1 MSARQ
6 AHINAKYPKRFR
18 QDSKSRTGGNV
29 IGQNSLSLGAVRHP
43 TPFRAG
49 ICSTD
54 KTHLNNHQHC
64 SFLSQRE
71 FPHSRMR
78 KLYAYQSSARKDGV
92 LVGTRPRGDIYS
104 IRLPQLADVVGNR
117 NARRAEYSLLLPS
130 CRLLKRY
137 HNVGMKRTRECSLS
151 TSMWLILVLNHPLS
165 QDTDILYF
173 ELIVP
178 QTWKHYSADTPARCQ
193 K

>member
-1 MSARQ
+1 MHSHLMSDRTVTSVRQ

-18 QDSKSRTGGNV
+18 QDNKSRTGGNV

-64 SFLSQRE
+64 SFLSQGE

-78 KLYAYQSSARKDGV
+78 KLCAYQSSARKDGV
-92 LVGTRPRGDIYS
+92 LVGTRPCGDIYS
-104 IRLPQLADVVGNR
+104 IRLPQLADVVGTKML
-117 NARRAEYSLLLPS
+117 A
-130 CRLLKRY
+130 
-137 HNVGMKRTRECSLS
+137 GLS
-151 TSMWLILVLNHPLS
+151 TPCCYRVADCSK
-165 QDTDILYF
+165 DIT
-173 ELIVP
+173 
-178 QTWKHYSADTPARCQ
+178 TWG
-193 K
+193 